1 MQTSH
6 LRKHNLQGVFA
17 SRLCP
22 LQTEAMKK
30 EAAAS
35 AEAIEAEK
43 AAKWAAAGEAEELQ
57 RLLKEANEALAKQRE
72 FADRLGSDS
81 ALLKDELQAAIDT
94 KTALAT
100 DKQGL
105 TQVNQL
111 ATDASLLQV
120 CLIRMLSMDC
130 PDQGLCCATNSCVQ
144 ARLSAF
150 SPRLCMLLINSAV
163 HQQMHCRPVQAVSL
177 LAAHFHAFHS
187 TSTCLG

>member
-1 MQTSH
+1 MCLGSCFVEGYTSH
-6 LRKHNLQGVFA
+6 LRKHNLPVVFA

-43 AAKWAAAGEAEELQ
+43 AAKWAAASEAEELQ

-105 TQVNQL
+105 TQVNHM

-120 CLIRMLSMDC
+120 CLIRRLSMD
-130 PDQGLCCATNSCVQ
+130 
-144 ARLSAF
+144 
-150 SPRLCMLLINSAV
+150 
-163 HQQMHCRPVQAVSL
+163 
-177 LAAHFHAFHS
+177 
-187 TSTCLG
+187 